1 MRSPFTDR
9 REDIVPRSLRD
20 LLATEA
26 AQAPRPADDRR
37 RRRQRRTMTNRR
49 VT

>member
-9 REDIVPRSLRD
+9 LRDAVPRSLRD
-20 LLATEA
+20 LIATDPPQE
-26 AQAPRPADDRR
+26 RDTRR
-37 RRRQRRTMTNRR
+37 RRRQRRTVTSRR